1 MKPRVAVIAIALLA
15 PTQAAGAQQEPSALV
30 QLATAEQ
37 GTLHPSIGAYGTV
50 AADPAYVAAI
60 ALPRDGIITAVSVR
74 AGQVVNVGQPI
85 VTFDTAPST
94 LAGYQQAQSAVTLAQ
109 QDLAHTEEL
118 FKQQLA
124 TNSQVAAAQKTLADA
139 EAQLRAQ
146 TQIGAQTQSQILNA
160 TAAGIVTAIN
170 NGPGERVAANTLVAS
185 IAPRDR
191 LILNLGLEPEDA
203 LQVPIGADVSLH
215 SPQSARISFNGKIQ
229 SVDAL
234 MDPKSRLVNAVATI
248 PQDIAAKLILGMV
261 MEGMV
266 QLPAKPGIVVP
277 HSALTTGPNGPSVFV
292 VANGVAQRRDV
303 EVLMETDQSAL
314 IAKGVMAGEMV
325 VVGGNAGLT
334 DGMHVRTN

>member
-1 MKPRVAVIAIALLA
+1 MKPRVAVIAIALLGL
-15 PTQAAGAQQEPSALV
+15 TQAAGAQQEPSALV

-146 TQIGAQTQSQILNA
+146 TQIGAQRQSRTLNA
-160 TAAGIVTAIN
+160 TSVGIVIAVNAAGDIYWN
-170 NGPGERVAANTLVAS
+170 NGLVATTQELIDKIKAKAVVKPQPEIHIRADKDALFQSVGRVLYSIQRGGIVKVGFITQPDAASLAES
-185 IAPRDR
+185 IAHQDR
-191 LILNLGLEPEDA
+191 
-203 LQVPIGADVSLH
+203 IG
-215 SPQSARISFNGKIQ
+215 
-229 SVDAL
+229 
-234 MDPKSRLVNAVATI
+234 
-248 PQDIAAKLILGMV
+248 
-261 MEGMV
+261 
-266 QLPAKPGIVVP
+266 
-277 HSALTTGPNGPSVFV
+277 
-292 VANGVAQRRDV
+292 
-303 EVLMETDQSAL
+303 
-314 IAKGVMAGEMV
+314 
-325 VVGGNAGLT
+325 
-334 DGMHVRTN
+334 